1 MVNINFC
8 DLHTHSVFSDGTLT
22 PTELIDEAL
31 SKNLAAI
38 ALCDHNTV
46 DGLPEFLS
54 AAKEKDITAV
64 PGAEFSVD
72 YNGTELHLLG
82 LFLPED
88 SFEKI
93 GTMMQVMLDRKKQS
107 NMDLIA
113 ALSKAGYDIDYET
126 IRSRTPNGNFNR
138 AHVAAYLT
146 EEGYTTSRKY
156 AFQTLLSKKG
166 GYYKEPQRY
175 TLWEMLDFLSVIG
188 AVPVLAHPFLNLNE
202 TQLTELL
209 PKAHE
214 KGLIGMECY
223 YSEYDAETTQKALDL
238 ADKFHLLYSGGSD
251 FHGGN
256 KPHIQLGTGMG
267 NLQIPC
273 AWMTQL
279 QKHTCHA

>member
-1 MVNINFC
+1 
-8 DLHTHSVFSDGTLT
+8 
-22 PTELIDEAL
+22 
-31 SKNLAAI
+31 
-38 ALCDHNTV
+38 
-46 DGLPEFLS
+46 
-54 AAKEKDITAV
+54 
-64 PGAEFSVD
+64 
-72 YNGTELHLLG
+72 
-82 LFLPED
+82 
-88 SFEKI
+88 
-93 GTMMQVMLDRKKQS
+93 
-107 NMDLIA
+107 
-113 ALSKAGYDIDYET
+113 
-126 IRSRTPNGNFNR
+126 
-138 AHVAAYLT
+138 
-146 EEGYTTSRKY
+146 
-156 AFQTLLSKKG
+156 
-166 GYYKEPQRY
+166 
-175 TLWEMLDFLSVIG
+175 MLDFLSVIG

-202 TQLTELL
+202 MQLTELL